1 MRLIIIWTKIAE
13 IIFAESNMKLLRLLM
28 AAAMISAAAVSVQ
41 GCNSIMSK
49 DECINANWDSRGESD
64 GIAGK
69 ATQRV
74 LYHSGSAISYAALRD
89 GDTGSAVRN
98 LQYTLYELGYYD
110 GSIDGDYGQ
119 TTSDAVRAFQ
129 IMNKL
134 TPVDG
139 VAGSATLGRL
149 YSSDAVPASAAD
161 VSYDTIGP
169 GSKGDDV
176 LQVQDCLI
184 DLGYLQRT
192 TGTYDDATIE
202 AVKAFQRD
210 NGLTADGLAGK
221 RTLELLF
228 GY

>member
-1 MRLIIIWTKIAE
+1 
-13 IIFAESNMKLLRLLM
+13 M
-28 AAAMISAAAVSVQ
+28 AFQLTNNLTV
-41 GCNSIMSK
+41 
-49 DECINANWDSRGESD
+49 D
-64 GIAGK
+64 GKAGP